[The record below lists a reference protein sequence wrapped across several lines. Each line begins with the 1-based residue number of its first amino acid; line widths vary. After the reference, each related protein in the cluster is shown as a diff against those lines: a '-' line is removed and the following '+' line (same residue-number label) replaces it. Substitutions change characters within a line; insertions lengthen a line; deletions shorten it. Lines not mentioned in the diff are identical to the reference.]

1 MTCFSLYKGICLIVW
16 FDLCIVLFRKI
27 VHEQFIDYNTGE
39 NEKNNTEDTFY
50 ATQESSDRRRFYL
63 VLALIG
69 MLKVNIKGDY
79 SPISC
84 SFL

>member
-1 MTCFSLYKGICLIVW
+1 MARLLILWPRLQV
-16 FDLCIVLFRKI
+16 IIRKI
-27 VHEQFIDYNTGE
+27 VHEQFIDYNIGE

-50 ATQESSDRRRFYL
+50 ATQESSDGRRFYL